1 MTKKRRTRG
10 RMEGSMNNF
19 GKRSKLLFVFLLSV
33 IMLLVTG
40 VPTLAAGEGE
50 PLIKISIDPF
60 AVIMVIAGF
69 ILVAV
74 LLIAALISI
83 NKKISG
89 ARTRVKRLSKIET
102 EETVQLYDELNEA
115 KWDENET
122 AGETPRKVLLE
133 DDFAKSKDPSVSASK
148 SPDSADSEPHRHGP
162 VPERDMPGYVPPT
175 NEPQPQTSGYTPV
188 ATQTAAPAGRP
199 SPTMQS
205 QPQYAPPYSSA
216 PSQPPY
222 AQGPYAY
229 PTADMQPRVYRPDS
243 DVEIIMR
250 DDPTLAKSTADTPI
264 SVTYSTDEATET
276 LAAASAPKVRAY
288 RRRGKAPSL
297 ITGAAAAS
305 VASDT
310 APEIVPEIPTED
322 KYEGIY
328 IPNTNFR
335 HMSIFPNARPVY
347 SDGYSTAPEEAEA
360 PVACTLEVNTAPAPA
375 VEEPVVPSAP
385 VLEPGEEN
393 ADGEIDAVITRERV
407 DSDEIATVEVIPPRR
422 GVNDKVVVRLGD
434 DIVDGKLMRT
444 LEDVIEELDDGPV
457 IEIEAA
463 MDPVYEEELVFL
475 GSDAVTIESDDEL
488 SEDDDGE
495 ARMFIN
501 GEYVLVH
508 YRTSFMSRFIQAEE
522 RIQDYY
528 SVVKNI
534 LLSYQD
540 VKSRIS
546 WSHESFS
553 SGKTSI
559 AKLNV
564 KGKTLV
570 LYLALDP
577 AAYEGTKYRF
587 TNVSDKP
594 KYEKTPMKLKIRS
607 DRALKYALEL
617 IVDMMGELGIVH
629 GEMPD
634 IDYRLPYETVDKLI
648 DKGLVKVVLP
658 SGMKLDDDAN
668 VVKVDVAE
676 IVEGDTQQNQEPVS
690 AESGTVFEFV
700 DKDPEQP
707 IAEEVIEE
715 PDVEVVE
722 EPVEEVIEEPAEE
735 VIEEPVVE
743 VIEEPVEEVIE
754 EPVLHVNAIEA
765 DALVTDEEAVASIE
779 IVEIERKSFSGKV
792 CEVNLDTI
800 CNLFD
805 DGETVSIDELKKRK
819 IAPKSAERVKI
830 LARGVMTKR
839 LTIIADKFSLQ
850 AVKMI
855 TLAGGHAE
863 QIK

>member
-1 MTKKRRTRG
+1 
-10 RMEGSMNNF
+10 MEGSMNNF
-19 GKRSKLLFVFLLSV
+19 GKRSRLLFGFLLSV
-33 IMLLVTG
+33 IMLLVAG

-102 EETVQLYDELNEA
+102 EETVQLYDELDEA

-122 AGETPRKVLLE
+122 AGETPRRVLLE
-133 DDFAKSKDPSVSASK
+133 DDFAKTKGSSAAAAA
-148 SPDSADSEPHRHGP
+148 SPEATDSEPRRHGP

-175 NEPQPQTSGYTPV
+175 NESQQEPLGYTPASMQTSV
-188 ATQTAAPAGRP
+188 PTAQPATAAPN
-199 SPTMQS
+199 
-205 QPQYAPPYSSA
+205 QPQYAPPYTHA

-229 PTADMQPRVYRPDS
+229 PTADMQPRVYKPDS
-243 DVEIIMR
+243 DVQIIMR
-250 DDPTLAKSTADTPI
+250 DDPTLAKSAAETPVN
-264 SVTYSTDEATET
+264 VTYSADEATET
-276 LAAASAPKVRAY
+276 PATQSAPKVRAY

-297 ITGAAAAS
+297 VTGAAAVTA
-305 VASDT
+305 ATNT
-310 APEIVPEIPTED
+310 APEAVPEIPTED

-335 HMSIFPNARPVY
+335 HMSIFPNARPMY
-347 SDGYSTAPEEAEA
+347 SDGYSPEPEETEA
-360 PVACTLEVNTAPAPA
+360 PSTYTLRVNTAPEPVA
-375 VEEPVVPSAP
+375 EEPVIPSAP
-385 VLEPGEEN
+385 VLEQN
-393 ADGEIDAVITRERV
+393 DDGDEYAVITRERV
-407 DSDEIATVEVIPPRR
+407 DSDEIATVEVVPPRR

-444 LEDVIEELDDGPV
+444 LEDVMEELDDGPV
-457 IEIEAA
+457 IEIEAT

-488 SEDDDGE
+488 SDDDDGE

-534 LLSYQD
+534 LLSYQN

-546 WSHESFS
+546 WSHESFYN
-553 SGKTSI
+553 GKTSC

-577 AAYEGTKYRF
+577 ARYEGTKYRF

-617 IVDMMGELGIVH
+617 IVDMMSELGIAH
-629 GEMPD
+629 GDMPD

-676 IVEGDTQQNQEPVS
+676 IVESESQQNQEPVS
-690 AESGTVFEFV
+690 AESGTVFEFT
-700 DKDPEQP
+700 DKEPEQSVT
-707 IAEEVIEE
+707 EEAT
-715 PDVEVVE
+715 E
-722 EPVEEVIEEPAEE
+722 EPVEEVTKAPVEE
-735 VIEEPVVE
+735 VTEAPVEEA
-743 VIEEPVEEVIE
+743 IEEPVEVVTE
-754 EPVLHVNAIEA
+754 EGILHLNAVQA

-779 IVEIERKSFSGKV
+779 IVEIERKSSSGKV

-800 CNLFD
+800 CDLFD
-805 DGETVSIDELKKRK
+805 DGETVSIEELKQRK